1 MGSRDCI
8 YGPCGDCEYQDSID
22 DEGIC
27 EMYDPECNYPDEEED
42 DDNENDN
49 EEENDDDGDD
59 W

>member
-8 YGPCGDCEYQDSID
+8 YGPCGDCEYQDSTN

-27 EMYDPECNYPDEEED
+27 LMYDPECNYPAED
-42 DDNENDN
+42 D
-49 EEENDDDGDD
+49 EEENDDDGND

>member
-8 YGPCGDCEYQDSID
+8 YGPCGDCEYQDSIN

-42 DDNENDN
+42 
-49 EEENDDDGDD
+49 EEDEGDD